1 MARTREGWLEEGRME
16 HCHLPE
22 PGLLARKEAY
32 YRCCCSKAILICTFV
47 TTKYSTLDCFSS
59 KS

>member
-32 YRCCCSKAILICTFV
+32 YRCC
-47 TTKYSTLDCFSS
+47 FSS
-59 KS
+59 VLQKMLLHGEESHL